1 MRQEGCPVHL
11 ERIKRFVHPE
21 GYGFWLDPDGLFT
34 HLGAIRASAA
44 LSVTIDVPDAVRQVG
59 EPISGTPAAA
69 TVVSA
74 AVYVVM
80 ARAFASLVH
89 AWTPGDFEATR
100 RFHAW
105 VAAFGIVL
113 ALGIVVLVSWPL
125 PSYVGQGSASTAAR
139 IVAIAGYVLAGCV
152 PFRRAMESR
161 NAWARDKAQKLR
173 RN

>member
-1 MRQEGCPVHL
+1 MRQEGRPVNL

-34 HLGAIRASAA
+34 LLGAISASAA

-89 AWTPGDFEATR
+89 AWTPGDFEATG

-113 ALGIVVLVSWPL
+113 ALGFVVLVSWPL

-139 IVAIAGYVLAGCV
+139 IV
-152 PFRRAMESR
+152 
-161 NAWARDKAQKLR
+161 
-173 RN
+173 

>member
-1 MRQEGCPVHL
+1 MHL

-34 HLGAIRASAA
+34 LLGAIIPTAA
-44 LSVTIDVPDAVRQVG
+44 LSVAIDIPDAIRQLGDPVVG
-59 EPISGTPAAA
+59 MPVVA

-74 AVYVVM
+74 AVYLAM

-89 AWTPGDFEATR
+89 AWTPGDFEATG

-125 PSYVGQGSASTAAR
+125 PSYVGQGSAGIAVR
-139 IVAIAGYVLAGCV
+139 IVAIVGYVLAGGV
-152 PFRRAMESR
+152 VFRRAMETR
-161 NAWARDKAQKLR
+161 NAWVEDRVAEVQRDQG
-173 RN
+173 